1 MMVKKAVKYA
11 AGLHQHYAQ
20 TKENI
25 DNYFEDSIDDLEV
38 YGIDGNVSDD
48 FLCGEDRNTKQTEE
62 NEISKLE
69 MSK

>member
-1 MMVKKAVKYA
+1 MMVKKAVNYA

-48 FLCGEDRNTKQTEE
+48 FF
-62 NEISKLE
+62 
-69 MSK
+69 MW